1 MIPHDQE
8 EAFSVL
14 QGNSQ
19 TQDSKATRLIVF
31 SSASSKPITTFSVP
45 FGVRNCVS
53 YPLTEN
59 SPDPAFIAITHQWS
73 VVLIGKNVKLAQEG
87 STAKEIVQGS
97 SHSRRTL
104 FQDIFGQSAFAEPP
118 SPRATLEGQN
128 HSWDKTTAA
137 EILDR
142 PAYLMPPLEHL
153 FEPLINGFLKLR
165 SEDPVAEVLP
175 DEDVDMKEEVSE
187 TVPVRTRRSRP
198 VQPEEMNA
206 FVEFFKKQ
214 SVKG

>member
-14 QGNSQ
+14 QGDSQ
-19 TQDSKATRLIVF
+19 SQDAKATRLILF

-45 FGVRNCVS
+45 FGIRNCLS

-59 SPDPAFIAITHQWS
+59 SPDPAFVAITHQWG
-73 VVLIGKNVKLAQEG
+73 VVLIGKNLKHPQEG
-87 STAKEIVQGS
+87 STAKEIIQGS

-118 SPRATLEGQN
+118 TPSATVEGQN
-128 HSWDKTTAA
+128 HTWDEKTAA
-137 EILDR
+137 EIFDC

-153 FEPLINGFLKLR
+153 FKPLINGFLKLR
-165 SEDPVAEVLP
+165 SEDPVAQVLP
-175 DEDVDMKEEVSE
+175 DEDVDMEEEISE
-187 TVPVRTRRSRP
+187 TILVRTRRSRP
-198 VQPEEMNA
+198 IQPVEMNT
-206 FVEFFKKQ
+206 FVELFRKQ